1 MVAATTREVAARREF
16 LVTKVMAQC
25 CCYGAT
31 ELGWT
36 LVAFAS
42 CEEVWRPT
50 DALFVKTKNQA
61 FRILHGRYHTFRM
74 KAMQVKSHGVEVWT
88 SDGKGWEGSAPEKS
102 GWLVE
107 RE

>member
-16 LVTKVMAQC
+16 LVTKVMARC

-31 ELGWT
+31 ELGCT

-42 CEEVWRPT
+42 CEEVWRPM
-50 DALFVKTKNQA
+50 DALFVKTKNEA

-74 KAMQVKSHGVEVWT
+74 KACQFYAGNDLRRRCVGPTLHYR
-88 SDGKGWEGSAPEKS
+88 ALS
-102 GWLVE
+102 GE
-107 RE
+107 RMLC